1 MADLKQL
8 LKDNGVVGAGGA
20 GFPSY
25 CKLAEGADTLLIN
38 AVECEPLLYTSYTL
52 MQERIRDIVVGM
64 RAVMEYGKIARGLLA
79 VKDYRAKK
87 LGYAD
92 GQELAPGVFIK
103 YIPNVYPMGDEINLI
118 YTATGRVVPP
128 GQLPITR
135 GVIVFNTETIYN
147 IGLVVQFGQPVTKTY
162 LTISGDTPKAYCV
175 KVPVGMKIA
184 EVLKVMN
191 VTVPDTHVVIDGGPS
206 MGTIVNLATDVVKKP
221 CSGLLIL
228 PKTIPAVANKL
239 RTKEDNFRRAA
250 SVCCQ
255 CNRCTDMCPRH
266 LLGYPLEPHKMVR
279 STLSAAMADPELI
292 KTATMCCGCD
302 ICSTLACC
310 QEISPMQIIKE
321 YKGILAKNRMK
332 YVADPNE
339 QFTPSPDREARM
351 VSAGKW
357 KEMLGVAKYDKFP
370 PIYVEEKLKATEVY
384 VPMSQH
390 IGAPAV
396 PIVAVGDLVEENQ
409 MIAKAAEGLS
419 VPHFAPITGRVTY
432 VDAKTIV
439 IHA

>member
-52 MQERIRDIVVGM
+52 LQERMRDIVIGM
-64 RAVMEYGKIARGLLA
+64 RAVMEYAHIARGLIG
-79 VKDYRAKK
+79 VKDYRAAK
-87 LGYAD
+87 LGYSD

-135 GVIVFNTETIYN
+135 GVIVYNTETIYN
-147 IGLVVQFGQPVTKTY
+147 IGLVVQYGQPVTKTY
-162 LTISGDTPKAYCV
+162 LTISGDIPKAYCV
-175 KVPVGMKIA
+175 KVPVGMKIS
-184 EVLKVMN
+184 EVLSTMG

-206 MGTIVNLATDVVKKP
+206 MGTVVNLATDVVKKP

-228 PKTIPAVANKL
+228 PKTIPAVRNKL

-255 CNRCTDMCPRH
+255 CNRCTDLCPRH

-332 YVADPNE
+332 YMADPNE
-339 QFTPSPDREARM
+339 QFTPSPDRESRM

-370 PIYVEEKLKATEVY
+370 PIYVEEKLKATQVE

-396 PIVAVGDLVEENQ
+396 PIVKVGDEVKEDQ
-409 MIAKAAEGLS
+409 MIAQAADGLS
-419 VPHFAPITGRVTY
+419 IPHFAPISGKVTY

>member
-52 MQERIRDIVVGM
+52 LQERIRDIVIGM
-64 RAVMEYGKIARGLLA
+64 RAVMEYAHIARGLLA
-79 VKDYRAKK
+79 VKDYRAAK
-87 LGYAD
+87 LGYSD

-162 LTISGDTPKAYCV
+162 LTISGDIPKAYCI
-175 KVPVGMKIA
+175 KVPVGMKIS
-184 EVLKVMN
+184 EVLSVMG

-206 MGTIVNLATDVVKKP
+206 MGTVVNLSTDVVKKP

-228 PKTIPAVANKL
+228 PKTIPAVRNKL

-255 CNRCTDMCPRH
+255 CNRCTDLCPRH

-332 YVADPNE
+332 YVADPSE
-339 QFTPSPDREARM
+339 QFTPSPERESRM

-370 PIYVEEKLKATEVY
+370 PIYVEEKLKAKEVF

-390 IGAPAV
+390 IGAPAIPV
-396 PIVAVGDLVEENQ
+396 VKVGDEVKENQ
-409 MIAKAAEGLS
+409 LIAQAAEGLS
-419 VPHFAPITGRVTY
+419 VPHFAPISGKVTY

>member
-52 MQERIRDIVVGM
+52 MQERIRDIVIGM

-87 LGYAD
+87 LGYSD

-147 IGLVVQFGQPVTKTY
+147 IGLVVQFNQPVTKTY

-184 EVLKVMN
+184 EVLKIMN

-206 MGTIVNLATDVVKKP
+206 MGTVVNLATDVVKKP

-255 CNRCTDMCPRH
+255 CNRCTDLCPRH

>member
-52 MQERIRDIVVGM
+52 LQERIRDIVIGM
-64 RAVMEYGKIARGLLA
+64 RAVMEYAHIARGLLA
-79 VKDYRAKK
+79 VKDYRAAK
-87 LGYAD
+87 LGYSD

-162 LTISGDTPKAYCV
+162 LTISGDIPKAYCV
-175 KVPVGMKIA
+175 KVPVGMKIS
-184 EVLKVMN
+184 EVLSVMG

-206 MGTIVNLATDVVKKP
+206 MGTVVNLSTDVVKKP

-228 PKTIPAVANKL
+228 PKTIPAVRNKL

-255 CNRCTDMCPRH
+255 CNRCTDLCPRH

-332 YVADPNE
+332 YVADPSE
-339 QFTPSPDREARM
+339 QFTPSPERESRM

-370 PIYVEEKLKATEVY
+370 PIYVEEKLKAKEVF

-390 IGAPAV
+390 IGAPAIPV
-396 PIVAVGDLVEENQ
+396 VKVGDEVKENQ
-409 MIAKAAEGLS
+409 LIAQAAEGLS
-419 VPHFAPITGRVTY
+419 VPHFAPISGKVTY

>member
-52 MQERIRDIVVGM
+52 MQERIRDIIIGM
-64 RAVMEYGKIARGLLA
+64 RAVMEYANIPRGLLA

-87 LGYAD
+87 LGYSD

-147 IGLVVQFGQPVTKTY
+147 IGLVVQFNQPVTKTY
-162 LTISGDTPKAYCV
+162 LTISGDTDKAYCV

-184 EVLKVMN
+184 EVLKIMN
-191 VTVPDTHVVIDGGPS
+191 VQVPDTHVVIDGGPS
-206 MGTIVNLATDVVKKP
+206 MGTVVNLATDVVKKP

-239 RTKEDNFRRAA
+239 RTKEDNFRRAS

-332 YVADPNE
+332 YMADPSE

-357 KEMLGVAKYDKFP
+357 KEVLGVAKYDKFP
-370 PIYVEEKLKATEVY
+370 PIYVEEKLKATEVF

-390 IGAPAV
+390 IGAPAI
-396 PIVAVGDLVEENQ
+396 PIVAVGDVVEENQ

-419 VPHFAPITGRVTY
+419 VPHFAPISGRVTY

>member
-147 IGLVVQFGQPVTKTY
+147 IGLVVQFNQPVTKTY

-175 KVPVGMKIA
+175 KVPVGMKIS
-184 EVLKVMN
+184 EVLKIMN
-191 VTVPDTHVVIDGGPS
+191 VNVPDTHVVIDGGPS
-206 MGTIVNLATDVVKKP
+206 MGTVVNLATDVVKKP

-239 RTKEDNFRRAA
+239 RTKEDNFRRAS

-332 YVADPNE
+332 YMADPNE

>member
-52 MQERIRDIVVGM
+52 MQERIRDIIIGM
-64 RAVMEYGKIARGLLA
+64 RAVMEYANIPRGLLA

-87 LGYAD
+87 LGYSD

-147 IGLVVQFGQPVTKTY
+147 IGLVVQFNQPVTKTY
-162 LTISGDTPKAYCV
+162 LTISGDTDKAYCV

-184 EVLKVMN
+184 EVLKIMN
-191 VTVPDTHVVIDGGPS
+191 VKVPDTHVVIDGGPS
-206 MGTIVNLATDVVKKP
+206 MGTVVNLATDVVKKP

-239 RTKEDNFRRAA
+239 RTKEDNFRRAS

-339 QFTPSPDREARM
+339 QFTPSPDRQARM

-357 KEMLGVAKYDKFP
+357 KEVLGVAQYDKFP
-370 PIYVEEKLKATEVY
+370 PIYVEEKLKATEVF

-390 IGAPAV
+390 IGAPAI
-396 PIVAVGDLVEENQ
+396 PIVAVGDVVEENQ

-419 VPHFAPITGRVTY
+419 IPHFAPISGRVTY

>member
-1 MADLKQL
+1 MKQL

-52 MQERIRDIVVGM
+52 LQERMRDIVIGM
-64 RAVMEYGKIARGLLA
+64 RAVMEYAHIARGLIG
-79 VKDYRAKK
+79 VKDYRAAK
-87 LGYAD
+87 LGYSD

-135 GVIVFNTETIYN
+135 GVIVYNTETIYN
-147 IGLVVQFGQPVTKTY
+147 IGLVVQYGQPVTKTY
-162 LTISGDTPKAYCV
+162 LTISGDIPKAYCV
-175 KVPVGMKIA
+175 KVPVGMKIS
-184 EVLKVMN
+184 EVLSTMG

-228 PKTIPAVANKL
+228 PKTIPAVRNKL

-332 YVADPNE
+332 YMADPNE

-370 PIYVEEKLKATEVY
+370 PIYVEEKLKATQVE

-396 PIVAVGDLVEENQ
+396 PIVKVGDEVKEDQ
-409 MIAKAAEGLS
+409 MIAQAADGLS
-419 VPHFAPITGRVTY
+419 IPHFAPISGKVTY

>member
-1 MADLKQL
+1 MSDLKQL
-8 LKDNGVVGAGGA
+8 LQNNGVVGAGGA

-52 MQERIRDIVVGM
+52 LQERIRDIVIGM
-64 RAVMEYGKIARGLLA
+64 RAVMEYVHIPRGLIA
-79 VKDYRAKK
+79 VKDYRAAK
-87 LGYAD
+87 LGYSD

-118 YTATGRVVPP
+118 YTATGRVIPP

-135 GVIVFNTETIYN
+135 GVIVYNTETIYN

-162 LTISGDTPKAYCV
+162 LTISGDIPKAYCV
-175 KVPVGMKIA
+175 KVPVGMRIS
-184 EVLKVMN
+184 EVLKIMN
-191 VTVPDTHVVIDGGPS
+191 VQVPDTHVVIDGGPS
-206 MGTIVNLATDVVKKP
+206 MGTIVNLSTDVVKKP

-228 PKTIPAVANKL
+228 PKTIPAVRNKL
-239 RTKEDNFRRAA
+239 RTLEENFRRAA

-255 CNRCTDMCPRH
+255 CSRCTDLCPRH

-279 STLSAAMADPELI
+279 STLSAAQADPELI
-292 KTATMCCGCD
+292 KSATMCCGCD

-310 QEISPMQIIKE
+310 QDISPMQVIKE
-321 YKGILAKNRMK
+321 YKNILAKNRIK
-332 YVADPNE
+332 YVANPNE
-339 QFTPSPDREARM
+339 QFTPSPEREARM

-357 KEMLGVAKYDKFP
+357 KEMLGVAQYDKFP
-370 PIYVEEKLKATEVY
+370 PIYVEEKLKATEVQ

-390 IGAPAV
+390 IGAPAIPLV
-396 PIVAVGDLVEENQ
+396 KVGDEVVENQ

-419 VPHFAPITGRVTY
+419 VPHYAPITGKVTY
-432 VDAKTIV
+432 VDGKTIV
-439 IHA
+439 IHV

>member
-1 MADLKQL
+1 MSDLKQL
-8 LKDNGVVGAGGA
+8 LQENGVVGAGGA

-52 MQERIRDIVVGM
+52 LQERIRDIVVGM
-64 RAVMEYGKIARGLLA
+64 RAVMEYAHIPRGLIA
-79 VKDYRAKK
+79 VKDYRAAK
-87 LGYAD
+87 LGYSD

-135 GVIVFNTETIYN
+135 GVIVYNTETIYN
-147 IGLVVQFGQPVTKTY
+147 IGLVVQFHQPVTKTY
-162 LTISGDTPKAYCV
+162 LTISGDIPKAYCV

-184 EVLKVMN
+184 EVLKIMN
-191 VTVPDTHVVIDGGPS
+191 VEVPDTHVVIDGGPS
-206 MGTIVNLATDVVKKP
+206 MGTIVNLSTDVVKKP
-221 CSGLLIL
+221 CSGLLVL
-228 PKTIPAVANKL
+228 PETIPAVRNKL
-239 RTKEDNFRRAA
+239 RTMEENFRRAA

-255 CNRCTDMCPRH
+255 CSRCTDLCPRH

-279 STLSAAMADPELI
+279 STLSAAQADPELI
-292 KTATMCCGCD
+292 KSATMCCGCD

-321 YKGILAKNRMK
+321 YKGILAKNRVK
-332 YVADPNE
+332 YVANPNE

-370 PIYVEEKLKATEVY
+370 PIYVEEKLKATEVQ

-390 IGAPAV
+390 IGAPAI
-396 PIVAVGDLVEENQ
+396 PIVKVGDEVIENQ

-419 VPHFAPITGRVTY
+419 VPHYAPITGKVTY
-432 VDAKTIV
+432 VDGKTIV
-439 IHA
+439 IHV

>member
-52 MQERIRDIVVGM
+52 LQERIRDIVIGM
-64 RAVMEYGKIARGLLA
+64 RAVMEYAHIARGLLA
-79 VKDYRAKK
+79 VKDYRAAK
-87 LGYAD
+87 LGYSD

-162 LTISGDTPKAYCV
+162 LTISGDIPKAYCV
-175 KVPVGMKIA
+175 KVPVGMKIS
-184 EVLKVMN
+184 EVLSVMG

-206 MGTIVNLATDVVKKP
+206 MGTVVNLSTDVVKKP

-228 PKTIPAVANKL
+228 PKTIPAVRNKL

-255 CNRCTDMCPRH
+255 CNRCTDLCPRH

-332 YVADPNE
+332 YVAVPSE
-339 QFTPSPDREARM
+339 QFTPSPEREARM

-370 PIYVEEKLKATEVY
+370 PIYVEEKLKAKEVF

-390 IGAPAV
+390 IGAPAIPV
-396 PIVAVGDLVEENQ
+396 VKVGDEVQENQ
-409 MIAKAAEGLS
+409 LIAQAAEGLS
-419 VPHFAPITGRVTY
+419 VPHFAPISGKVTY

>member
-52 MQERIRDIVVGM
+52 MQERIRDIIIGM
-64 RAVMEYGKIARGLLA
+64 RAVMEYANIPRGLLA

-87 LGYAD
+87 LGYSD

-147 IGLVVQFGQPVTKTY
+147 IGLVVQFNQPVTKTY
-162 LTISGDTPKAYCV
+162 LTISGDTDKAYCV

-184 EVLKVMN
+184 EVLKIMN
-191 VTVPDTHVVIDGGPS
+191 VKVPDTHVVIDGGPS
-206 MGTIVNLATDVVKKP
+206 MGTVVNLATDVVKKP

-239 RTKEDNFRRAA
+239 RTKEDNFRRAS

-332 YVADPNE
+332 YMADPNE

-357 KEMLGVAKYDKFP
+357 KEVLGVAKYDKFP
-370 PIYVEEKLKATEVY
+370 PIYVEEKLKATEVF

-390 IGAPAV
+390 IGAPAI
-396 PIVAVGDLVEENQ
+396 PIVAVGDVVEENQ

-419 VPHFAPITGRVTY
+419 VPHFAPISGRVTY

>member
-25 CKLAEGADTLLIN
+25 CKLAEGADTLIIN
-38 AVECEPLLYTSYTL
+38 AVECEPLLYTSYTIL
-52 MQERIRDIVVGM
+52 QNRIRDIVIGM
-64 RAVMEYGKIARGLLA
+64 RAVMEYAKIPRGLIG
-79 VKDYRAKK
+79 VKDYRAAK
-87 LGYAD
+87 LGYSD

-175 KVPVGMKIA
+175 KVPVGMKIS
-184 EVLKVMN
+184 EVLKIMN

-228 PKTIPAVANKL
+228 PKTIPAVRNKL
-239 RTKEDNFRRAA
+239 RTMEENFRRAA

-255 CNRCTDMCPRH
+255 CSRCTDMCPRH

-279 STLSAAMADPELI
+279 ATLSTAQADPELI
-292 KTATMCCGCD
+292 KTATMCCSCD

-310 QEISPMQIIKE
+310 QEISPMQVIKE
-321 YKGILAKNRMK
+321 FKGILAKNRIK
-332 YVADPNE
+332 YVANPNE
-339 QFTPSPDREARM
+339 QFTPSPDRESRM

-370 PIYVEEKLKATEVY
+370 PIYVEEKLKASQVE

-396 PIVAVGDLVEENQ
+396 PIVKVGDVVEENQ
-409 MIAKAAEGLS
+409 MIAQAAEGLS
-419 VPHFAPITGRVTY
+419 VPHYAPISGKVTY

>member
-87 LGYAD
+87 LGYSD

-147 IGLVVQFGQPVTKTY
+147 IGLVVQFNQPVTKTY

-184 EVLKVMN
+184 EVLKIMG

-206 MGTIVNLATDVVKKP
+206 MGTVVNLSTDVVKKP

-255 CNRCTDMCPRH
+255 CNRCTDLCPRH

-321 YKGILAKNRMK
+321 YKGILAKSRMK
-332 YVADPNE
+332 YVADPSE
-339 QFTPSPDREARM
+339 QFTPSPDRESRM

-390 IGAPAV
+390 IGAPAI

>member
-1 MADLKQL
+1 MTDLKQL

-52 MQERIRDIVVGM
+52 IQERVRDIVIGM
-64 RAVMEYGKIARGLLA
+64 RAVMEYAKIPRGLLA
-79 VKDYRAKK
+79 VKDYRAAK
-87 LGYAD
+87 LGYSD

-135 GVIVFNTETIYN
+135 GVIVYNTETIYN

-162 LTISGDTPKAYCV
+162 LTISGDIPQAYCV

-184 EVLKVMN
+184 EVLKIMN
-191 VTVPDTHVVIDGGPS
+191 VEVPDTHVVIDGGPS
-206 MGTIVNLATDVVKKP
+206 MGSVVNLTTDVVKKP

-228 PKTIPAVANKL
+228 PKTIPAVRSKL

-255 CNRCTDMCPRH
+255 CNRCTDLCPRH

-279 STLSAAMADPELI
+279 STLSAAQADPELI

-321 YKGILAKNRMK
+321 YKGILAKNRIK
-332 YVADPNE
+332 YVADPSE
-339 QFTPSPDREARM
+339 QFTPSPERDARM

-370 PIYVEEKLKATEVY
+370 PIYVEEKLKATQVE

-390 IGAPAV
+390 IGAPAI
-396 PIVAVGDLVEENQ
+396 PIVQVGDEVVENQ

-419 VPHFAPITGRVTY
+419 IPHYAPISGKVTY
-432 VDAKTIV
+432 VDGKTIV
-439 IHA
+439 IHV

>member
-1 MADLKQL
+1 MSDLKQL
-8 LKDNGVVGAGGA
+8 LKNNGVVGAGGA

-25 CKLAEGADTLLIN
+25 SKLAEGATILLIN

-52 MQERIRDIVVGM
+52 LQERMRDILVGM
-64 RAVMEYGKIARGLLA
+64 RAVMEYAKIPVGYIA
-79 VKDYRAKK
+79 VKGYRAEK
-87 LGYAD
+87 LGYTD
-92 GQELAPGVFIK
+92 GQELAEGIRIK
-103 YIPNVYPMGDEINLI
+103 YVPNVYPMGDEINLI
-118 YTATGRVVPP
+118 YTATGRLVAP
-128 GQLPITR
+128 GQLPITQ
-135 GVIVFNTETIYN
+135 GVIVYNTETIYN

-162 LTISGDTPKAYCV
+162 LTLSGDIPEAFCV

-184 EVLKVMN
+184 EVLEIMKVK
-191 VTVPDTHVVIDGGPS
+191 VPDTHVVIDGGPS
-206 MGTIVNLATDVVKKP
+206 MGTIVNLHQDVVKKP

-228 PKTIPAVANKL
+228 PKTIPAVRNKL
-239 RTKEDNFRRAA
+239 RTMEENFRMAA

-255 CNRCTDMCPRH
+255 CTRCTDMCPRH

-279 STLSAAMADPELI
+279 STLTAAQADPELI

-302 ICSTLACC
+302 ICGTLACC
-310 QEISPMQIIKE
+310 QDISPMQIIKQ
-321 YKGILAKNRMK
+321 YKGILAKNRIK

-339 QFTPSPDREARM
+339 ELHASPERDYRM

-357 KEMLGVAKYDKFP
+357 KEVLGVAKYDKFP
-370 PIYVEEKLKATEVY
+370 PTYVEEKLKAKEVF

-390 IGAPAV
+390 IGAPAIPCV
-396 PIVAVGDLVEENQ
+396 KVGDEVIENQ
-409 MIAKAAEGLS
+409 MIAEAAEGLS

-432 VDAKTIV
+432 VDGKTIV

>member
-1 MADLKQL
+1 MTDLKQI

-25 CKLAEGADTLLIN
+25 CKLADGADTLLIN

-52 MQERIRDIVVGM
+52 LQERIRDIIIGM
-64 RAVMEYGKIARGLLA
+64 RAVMEYTKIPRGLLA
-79 VKDYRAKK
+79 VKDYRAAK
-87 LGYAD
+87 LGYSD
-92 GQELAPGVFIK
+92 GQELAPGVFVK

-135 GVIVFNTETIYN
+135 GVIVYNTETIYN

-162 LTISGDTPKAYCV
+162 LTISGDIPKAYCV

-184 EVLKVMN
+184 EVLKIMN
-191 VTVPDTHVVIDGGPS
+191 VEVPDTHVVIDGGPS
-206 MGTIVNLATDVVKKP
+206 MGTIVNLSTDVVKKP

-228 PKTIPAVANKL
+228 PKTIPAVRSKL

-255 CNRCTDMCPRH
+255 CNRCTDLCPRH

-279 STLSAAMADPELI
+279 STLSAAQADPELI

-332 YVADPNE
+332 YVADPSE
-339 QFTPSPDREARM
+339 QFTPSPERQDRM

-370 PIYVEEKLKATEVY
+370 PIYVEEKLKATQVE

-390 IGAPAV
+390 IGAPAI
-396 PIVAVGDLVEENQ
+396 PIVKVGDEVVENQ
-409 MIAKAAEGLS
+409 MIAEAAEGLS
-419 VPHFAPITGRVTY
+419 VPHYAPITGKVTY
-432 VDAKTIV
+432 VDGKTIV
-439 IHA
+439 IHV

>member
-147 IGLVVQFGQPVTKTY
+147 IGLVVQFNQPVTKTY
-162 LTISGDTPKAYCV
+162 LTISGDTHKAYCV
-175 KVPVGMKIA
+175 KVPVGMKIS
-184 EVLKVMN
+184 EVLKIMN
-191 VTVPDTHVVIDGGPS
+191 VKVPDTHVVIDGGPS
-206 MGTIVNLATDVVKKP
+206 MGTVVNLATDVVKKP

-239 RTKEDNFRRAA
+239 RTKEDNFRRAS

-332 YVADPNE
+332 YMADPNE

>member
-52 MQERIRDIVVGM
+52 MQERIRDIIVGM
-64 RAVMEYGKIARGLLA
+64 RAVMEYANIPRGLLA

-87 LGYAD
+87 LGYSD

-147 IGLVVQFGQPVTKTY
+147 IGLVVQFNQPVTKTY
-162 LTISGDTPKAYCV
+162 LTISGDTDKAYCV

-184 EVLKVMN
+184 EVLKIMN
-191 VTVPDTHVVIDGGPS
+191 VKVPDTHVVIDGGPS
-206 MGTIVNLATDVVKKP
+206 MGTVVNLATDVVKKP

-239 RTKEDNFRRAA
+239 RTKEDNFRRAS

-339 QFTPSPDREARM
+339 QFTPSPDRQARM

-357 KEMLGVAKYDKFP
+357 KEVLGVAKYDKFP
-370 PIYVEEKLKATEVY
+370 PIYVEEKLKATEVF

-390 IGAPAV
+390 IGAPAIPV
-396 PIVAVGDLVEENQ
+396 VAVGDVVEENQ

-419 VPHFAPITGRVTY
+419 VPHFAPISGRVTY

>member
-1 MADLKQL
+1 MSDLKQL
-8 LKDNGVVGAGGA
+8 LQNNGVVGAGGA

-52 MQERIRDIVVGM
+52 LQERIRDIVIGM
-64 RAVMEYGKIARGLLA
+64 RAVMEYVHIPRGLIA
-79 VKDYRAKK
+79 VKDYRAAK
-87 LGYAD
+87 LGYSD

-118 YTATGRVVPP
+118 YTATGRVIPP

-135 GVIVFNTETIYN
+135 GVIVYNTETIYN

-162 LTISGDTPKAYCV
+162 LTISGDIPKAYCV
-175 KVPVGMKIA
+175 KVPVGMRIS
-184 EVLKVMN
+184 EVLKIMN
-191 VTVPDTHVVIDGGPS
+191 VQVPDTHVVIDGGPS
-206 MGTIVNLATDVVKKP
+206 MGTIVNLSTDVVKKP

-228 PKTIPAVANKL
+228 PKTIPAVRNKL
-239 RTKEDNFRRAA
+239 RTLEENFRRAA

-255 CNRCTDMCPRH
+255 CSRCTDLCPRH

-279 STLSAAMADPELI
+279 STLSAAQADPELI
-292 KTATMCCGCD
+292 KSATMCCGCD

-310 QEISPMQIIKE
+310 QDISPMQVIKE
-321 YKGILAKNRMK
+321 YKNILAKNRIK
-332 YVADPNE
+332 YVANPNE
-339 QFTPSPDREARM
+339 QFTPSPEREARM

-357 KEMLGVAKYDKFP
+357 KEMLGVAQYDKFP
-370 PIYVEEKLKATEVY
+370 PIYVEEKLKATEVQ

-390 IGAPAV
+390 IGAPAI
-396 PIVAVGDLVEENQ
+396 PIVKVGDEVVENQ

-419 VPHFAPITGRVTY
+419 VPHYAPITGKVTY
-432 VDAKTIV
+432 VDGKTIV
-439 IHA
+439 IHV

>member
-147 IGLVVQFGQPVTKTY
+147 IGLVVQFNQPVTKTY

-184 EVLKVMN
+184 EVLKIMG

-206 MGTIVNLATDVVKKP
+206 MGTVVNLATDVVKKP

-239 RTKEDNFRRAA
+239 RTKEDNFRRAS

-332 YVADPNE
+332 YVADPSE
-339 QFTPSPDREARM
+339 QFTPSPEREHRM

-370 PIYVEEKLKATEVY
+370 PIYVEEKLKATQVE

-390 IGAPAV
+390 IGASAI

-419 VPHFAPITGRVTY
+419 VPHFAPITGKVVF
-432 VDAKTIV
+432 VDSKTVV

>member
-52 MQERIRDIVVGM
+52 LQERIRDIVIGM
-64 RAVMEYGKIARGLLA
+64 RAVMEYAHIARGLLA
-79 VKDYRAKK
+79 VKDYRAAK
-87 LGYAD
+87 LGYSD

-162 LTISGDTPKAYCV
+162 LTISGDIPKAYCV
-175 KVPVGMKIA
+175 KVPVGMKIS
-184 EVLKVMN
+184 EVLSVMG

-206 MGTIVNLATDVVKKP
+206 MGTVVNLSTDVVKKP

-228 PKTIPAVANKL
+228 PKTIPAVRNKL

-255 CNRCTDMCPRH
+255 CNRCTDLCPRH

-332 YVADPNE
+332 YVADPSE
-339 QFTPSPDREARM
+339 QFTPSPERESRM

-357 KEMLGVAKYDKFP
+357 KEMLGVAKFDKFP
-370 PIYVEEKLKATEVY
+370 PIYVEEKLKAKEVF

-390 IGAPAV
+390 IGAPAIPV
-396 PIVAVGDLVEENQ
+396 VKVGDEVKENQ
-409 MIAKAAEGLS
+409 LIAQAAEGLS
-419 VPHFAPITGRVTY
+419 VPHFAPISGKVTY

>member
-147 IGLVVQFGQPVTKTY
+147 IGLVVQFNQPVTKTY

-175 KVPVGMKIA
+175 KVPVGMKIS
-184 EVLKVMN
+184 EVLKIMN
-191 VTVPDTHVVIDGGPS
+191 VKVPDTHVVIDGGPS

-239 RTKEDNFRRAA
+239 RTKEDNFRRAS

>member
-52 MQERIRDIVVGM
+52 MQERIRDIIIGM
-64 RAVMEYGKIARGLLA
+64 RAVMEYANIPRGLLA

-87 LGYAD
+87 LGYSD

-147 IGLVVQFGQPVTKTY
+147 IGLVVQFNQPVTKTY
-162 LTISGDTPKAYCV
+162 LTISGDTDKAYCV

-184 EVLKVMN
+184 EVLKIMN
-191 VTVPDTHVVIDGGPS
+191 VKVPDTHVVIDGGPS
-206 MGTIVNLATDVVKKP
+206 MGTVVNLATDVVKKP

-239 RTKEDNFRRAA
+239 RTKEDNFRRAS

-339 QFTPSPDREARM
+339 QFTPSPDRQARM

-357 KEMLGVAKYDKFP
+357 KEVLGVAQYDKFP
-370 PIYVEEKLKATEVY
+370 PIYVEEKLKATEVF

-390 IGAPAV
+390 IGAPAI
-396 PIVAVGDLVEENQ
+396 PIVAVGDVVEENQ

-419 VPHFAPITGRVTY
+419 VPHFAPISGRVTY